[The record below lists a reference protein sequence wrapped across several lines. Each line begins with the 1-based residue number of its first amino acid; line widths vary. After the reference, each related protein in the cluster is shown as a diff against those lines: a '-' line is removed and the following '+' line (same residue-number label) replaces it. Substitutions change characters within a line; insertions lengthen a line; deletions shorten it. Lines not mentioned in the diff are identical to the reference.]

1 MPRQLTR
8 TGAVLLPLVLL
19 LGACGGGASP
29 SAAGPT
35 AGPTVDAPTA
45 APTEQPSGAAG
56 GGATVEAADVGTVGT
71 VLVDGASG
79 LTLYIFTRDVKDS
92 GESACTGDCL
102 VTWPAL
108 TVAAGE
114 TPTGGEGVTG
124 TLGTITRTDDNTLQ
138 VTYNGLPLYFFQ
150 GDTAAGQA
158 NGVYEFWEVIA
169 ALPRGSDEPQPS

>member
-29 SAAGPT
+29 SAAEPT
-35 AGPTVDAPTA
+35 VGPTVDTPTD
-45 APTEQPSGAAG
+45 APTEQPSEAAG
-56 GGATVEAADVGTVGT
+56 GGATVEATDVGTVGT
-71 VLVDGASG
+71 VLVDGAG
-79 LTLYIFTRDVKDS
+79 GMTLYIFTKDVMDS
-92 GESACTGDCL
+92 GESVCTGDCL

-114 TPTGGEGVTG
+114 SPSGGEGVAG

-150 GDTAAGQA
+150 GDAAAGQA
-158 NGVYEFWEVIA
+158 NGVYEFWEVVA
-169 ALPRGSDEPQPS
+169 P

>member
-1 MPRQLTR
+1 MRLTTLAR
-8 TGAVLLPLVLL
+8 ALLLPFALTLA
-19 LGACGGGASP
+19 ACGGGATASPVAPTLAPTP
-29 SAAGPT
+29 SAE
-35 AGPTVDAPTA
+35 APSE
-45 APTEQPSGAAG
+45 APTEQPSEAAG
-56 GGATVEAADVGTVGT
+56 GGATVEAAEVGTVGT

-124 TLGTITRTDDNTLQ
+124 ALGTITRTDDNTLQ

-158 NGVYEFWEVIA
+158 NGVYEFWEVVA
-169 ALPRGSDEPQPS
+169 P